1 MLIGS
6 YDGSLYAL
14 AVKTG
19 KTLWSLHTDGPVHA
33 TPAVQDGL
41 TYVSG
46 CDGVFRAIQIK
57 DGKEVY
63 QIKTGSYMGASP
75 AILGDM
81 FFVGTYANEVMGLDR
96 KAKKVAWRYEHPTR
110 KFPFYSSAAVLENR
124 VILGGR
130 DKIIRSLE
138 FMSGELG
145 ENSWCMG
152 THFSLADITVGCA
165 LGYLLFRFPAIDWRE
180 KHPNLARLYD
190 KLMRRAAFVE
200 TIPQG

>member
-1 MLIGS
+1 MVFLEKKRPAAQQG
-6 YDGSLYAL
+6 
-14 AVKTG
+14 
-19 KTLWSLHTDGPVHA
+19 TDWIA
-33 TPAVQDGL
+33 RQ
-41 TYVSG
+41 
-46 CDGVFRAIQIK
+46 
-57 DGKEVY
+57 E
-63 QIKTGSYMGASP
+63 
-75 AILGDM
+75 
-81 FFVGTYANEVMGLDR
+81 
-96 KAKKVAWRYEHPTR
+96 
-110 KFPFYSSAAVLENR
+110 
-124 VILGGR
+124 